1 MTVTL
6 DTYLVTQ
13 EDLSAGRSTTEIVD
27 AAIAGGID
35 IVQVREKHR
44 SAAEQLA
51 IARELRKPT
60 ADAGVALV
68 VNDRVDVA
76 VAAAADGVHLGD
88 NDLPVAAARDQLG
101 EDAIIG
107 RSVSTVAAAVT
118 AEENGADYLGVG
130 AIYATSSKDVDA
142 DEQAI
147 GLDTLTEI
155 AEAVDIP
162 IVGIGGITPDR
173 AADVVEAGADGVA
186 VISAITAADD
196 PEDATRA
203 LAEAVRNGKRQRTGD
218 TAVEGSA

>member
-13 EDLSAGRSTTEIVD
+13 ANLSAGRTTAEVVD
-27 AAIAGGID
+27 AAIDGGVD
-35 IVQVREKHR
+35 IVQVREKHL
-44 SAAEQLA
+44 SAADQLA
-51 IARELRKPT
+51 VARELREPT

-76 VAAAADGVHLGD
+76 VAADADGVHLGD
-88 NDLPVAAARDQLG
+88 EDLPVAAAREQLG

-107 RSVSTVAAAVT
+107 RSVSTVDAALA
-118 AEENGADYLGVG
+118 AEEAGADYLGVG
-130 AIYATSSKDVDA
+130 AVYTTSSKDVDEA
-142 DEQAI
+142 EQAI

-155 AEAVDIP
+155 ADAVEIP
-162 IVGIGGITPDR
+162 IVGIGGVTPDR

-196 PEDATRA
+196 PAGATRA
-203 LAEAVRNGKRQRTGD
+203 LAEAVQEGKRQRGD
-218 TAVEGSA
+218 DAAVEGSA

>member
-13 EDLSAGRSTTEIVD
+13 EDLSEGRSTAEIVD

-35 IVQVREKHR
+35 VVQVREKHR
-44 SAAEQLA
+44 SAADQLA
-51 IARELRKPT
+51 ISRELRKPT
-60 ADAGVALV
+60 ADAGVTLV

-76 VAAAADGVHLGD
+76 VAAEADGVHLGD
-88 NDLPVAAARDQLG
+88 DDLPVAAARDQLG

-130 AIYATSSKDVDA
+130 AVYATSSKNVDA
-142 DEQAI
+142 DQQAI

-155 AEAVDIP
+155 TEAVDIP
-162 IVGIGGITPDR
+162 IVGIGGVTPDR

-196 PEDATRA
+196 PEDATRG
-203 LAEAVRNGKRQRTGD
+203 LVEAVQDGKHRRTD
-218 TAVEGSA
+218 NPAVEGSA

>member
-1 MTVTL
+1 MSVTL

-13 EDLSAGRSTTEIVD
+13 EDLSAGRTTTEIVD

-44 SAAEQLA
+44 SAADQLA
-51 IARELRKPT
+51 ITRELREPT

-76 VAAAADGVHLGD
+76 VAAEADGVHLGD
-88 NDLPVAAARDQLG
+88 DDLPVAPARDQLG

-107 RSVSTVAAAVT
+107 RSVSTVAAAAT

-130 AIYATSSKDVDA
+130 AVYATSSKDVDA

-162 IVGIGGITPDR
+162 IVGIGGVTPGR

-203 LAEAVRNGKRQRTGD
+203 LAEAVRSGKRRRAD
-218 TAVEGSA
+218 DPAVEGSA

>member
-35 IVQVREKHR
+35 IVQIREKHR

-76 VAAAADGVHLGD
+76 VAAEADGVHLGD
-88 NDLPVAAARDQLG
+88 NDLPVAPARDQLG